1 MGKTPVFACD
11 NQQQHSFCQICHQ
24 QLRDKGKSC
33 PLCNKTLTGRRNVV
47 LESVVEQMPKWVCK
61 NDGCDFTRV
70 RPEPVKEHEENHCT
84 FRLIECGRCGQQIR
98 LNNLQ
103 DHMNIVHGKIPF
115 QINSSEPRKYAIKKK
130 NMKKIQ
136 SICEATFQHE
146 NLVFLANWLEV
157 DTSYMFW
164 LSYIGS
170 KNDAQK
176 YEYTLM
182 IKRTKDRH
190 LEMAKSLLKA
200 TTYCAPCD
208 VSHEEMKRRKE
219 AIMISKELVERAT
232 EGNEYLHYVFTFGF
246 T

>member
-1 MGKTPVFACD
+1 
-11 NQQQHSFCQICHQ
+11 
-24 QLRDKGKSC
+24 
-33 PLCNKTLTGRRNVV
+33 VV
-47 LESVVEQMPKWVCK
+47 LENVIEQMPKWVCK

-70 RPEPVKEHEENHCT
+70 CHEPVTDHKENHCT

-103 DHMNIVHGKIPF
+103 DHMNIVHERAPGAMKLS
-115 QINSSEPRKYAIKKK
+115 QPRKHAIRKKII
-130 NMKKIQ
+130 KKIQ
-136 SICEATFQHE
+136 SIYEVTFQHE

-170 KNDAQK
+170 KNDAEK

-200 TTYCAPCD
+200 TTYCVPCD

-232 EGNEYLHYVFTFGF
+232 EGNEYLHYVLTIGF